1 MSNSEK
7 MSVDNLLTDKEKTIS
22 PFRSKLMLKITRQA
36 CARKL
41 IEQEDEYNL
50 ILDEKED
57 QYELS
62 LKNSQKLYLVLIII
76 LLVFIVAL
84 IIWNLIKTLR

>member
-7 MSVDNLLTDKEKTIS
+7 MSVDNLLTDKEKAIS

-36 CARKL
+36 CAKKL